1 MYDSDIIPF
10 HGLSGLLVLVNGL
23 RLSGEFPVRP
33 VGTPEKTELLGRLG
47 EAVKVVCEKTSSG
60 RLPDLRLLHYYPVAD

>member
-10 HGLSGLLVLVNGL
+10 HGLSGLLVLVNGQL
-23 RLSGEFPVRP
+23 GEFPVRP

-47 EAVKVVCEKTSSG
+47 EAVKVVREKTSSSCVVSQISDYH
-60 RLPDLRLLHYYPVAD
+60 LAD